1 MDEIK
6 DQLRQFLH
14 ELLPNG
20 EPVNLLDSTSLLT
33 SGILDSMAMLRVVE
47 FVEQKFGIQV
57 DEYDTGI
64 ENFDRIE
71 DMAAFVQRKQG
82 MTR

>member
-14 ELLPNG
+14 ELLPSG
-20 EPVNLLDSTSLLT
+20 ESLNLLDSTPLLT
-33 SGILDSMAMLRVVE
+33 SGILDSMGMLRIVE

-64 ENFDRIE
+64 ENFDRID
-71 DMAAFVQRKQG
+71 DMVAFVQRKQG